1 MKRKILLCST
11 ISAALVCGCV
21 SVSKSDSLE
30 VNKNDLAISIESA
43 KNGETNFRIR
53 SIVRNLDSTENVDVD
68 GHGHKQLQ
76 RNKIRQAD
84 WPALRDAIAKR
95 MDNPAEL
102 FFNPFAIDEQPLAPH
117 RETVPVDIVVNETF
131 VEDVETPT
139 KGWTTLLSAF
149 SVGVFPAIWTSES
162 ECHLSISFPAS
173 SCSGSGQVRRNTW
186 ISWFTLPWLFV
197 PEDRETPVAE
207 ALSEVIVSKLTPE
220 RYRQNLAFLE
230 AERTAAERLAE
241 EERAAAERM
250 RREEEE
256 RLAAAERAKRED
268 AERWL
273 ARKDDPAY
281 KFPLR
286 ASFPDSAPVYKE
298 FRTGCSLAW
307 AEEYIRREGYATTNR
322 VRSFPDMAVG
332 FAGATERPLPE
343 EFDRVE
349 ETETS
354 LFVHSPTNITFFDD
368 GRFVTLT
375 FGSPSPD
382 GAERVLVSGEIQF
395 TDGGAT
401 VEALAKK
408 YEAEVPGSRRK
419 ASEETVTEGGQ
430 TILPLVRLPVYT
442 IRKALVVL
450 SSEKAAVRILDN
462 RAVSLFWDSP
472 SSQQIHVDEEGKV
485 SLGNDDLELRLLAA
499 PQLSGEEVGKAFAMW
514 SSSNE
519 RCGKPAVSIVDR
531 PLFRAMV
538 SAKEEAARAAAAA
551 QRKEREDAAERRRRE
566 MEKRL
571 ESF

>member
-11 ISAALVCGCV
+11 IAAALGCGCV

-43 KNGETNFRIR
+43 KHGETNFRIR

-76 RNKIRQAD
+76 RTKIRQAD

-102 FFNPFAIDEQPLAPH
+102 FFDPFAIDEQPLAPH

-173 SCSGSGQVRRNTW
+173 SSSESGQVRRNTW

-220 RYRQNLAFLE
+220 RYKRNVEFLE
-230 AERTAAERLAE
+230 AERIAAERLAE
-241 EERAAAERM
+241 EERAAAERA

-256 RLAAAERAKRED
+256 RLASAERAKRED

-286 ASFPDSAPVYKE
+286 ASFPDSAPVYKA

-322 VRSFPDMAVG
+322 VRSFPDMAAGVP
-332 FAGATERPLPE
+332 GATERPLPE

-354 LFVHSPTNITFFDD
+354 LFVHCPTNITFFDD

-419 ASEETVTEGGQ
+419 SSEETVTEGGQ

-485 SLGNDDLELRLLAA
+485 SLGNDDLELRLIAA

-531 PLFRAMV
+531 VLFKAMV
-538 SAKEEAARAAAAA
+538 AAKEEAAREAAAA
-551 QRKEREDAAERRRRE
+551 QRKEREDAEERRRLE
-566 MEKRL
+566 MEKKL

>member
-102 FFNPFAIDEQPLAPH
+102 FFDPFAIDEQPLDPH

-286 ASFPDSAPVYKE
+286 ASFPDSAPIYKAYE
-298 FRTGCSLAW
+298 ALRMQKLDW
-307 AEEYIRREGYATTNR
+307 IRR
-322 VRSFPDMAVG
+322 
-332 FAGATERPLPE
+332 
-343 EFDRVE
+343 
-349 ETETS
+349 
-354 LFVHSPTNITFFDD
+354 
-368 GRFVTLT
+368 
-375 FGSPSPD
+375 
-382 GAERVLVSGEIQF
+382 
-395 TDGGAT
+395 
-401 VEALAKK
+401 AKK
-408 YEAEVPGSRRK
+408 FAKNYFGGDVLKMTRCLKRVDACKHWEDLQRTSKPVDYLNFFENTDNT
-419 ASEETVTEGGQ
+419 TVTQTVACAGGKCE
-430 TILPLVRLPVYT
+430 I
-442 IRKALVVL
+442 I
-450 SSEKAAVRILDN
+450 
-462 RAVSLFWDSP
+462 
-472 SSQQIHVDEEGKV
+472 
-485 SLGNDDLELRLLAA
+485 
-499 PQLSGEEVGKAFAMW
+499 
-514 SSSNE
+514 
-519 RCGKPAVSIVDR
+519 
-531 PLFRAMV
+531 
-538 SAKEEAARAAAAA
+538 
-551 QRKEREDAAERRRRE
+551 
-566 MEKRL
+566 
-571 ESF
+571 